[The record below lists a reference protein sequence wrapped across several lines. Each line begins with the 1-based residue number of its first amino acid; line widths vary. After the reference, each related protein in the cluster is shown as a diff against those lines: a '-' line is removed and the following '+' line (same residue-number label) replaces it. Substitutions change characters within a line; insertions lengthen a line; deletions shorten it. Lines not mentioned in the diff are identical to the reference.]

1 VIQRITHKKVYLSVC
16 LNNIEVLVLQMYY
29 MMEKMSFAR
38 YKIPVDIK

>member
-1 VIQRITHKKVYLSVC
+1 VRQHITQGKGSLSVC